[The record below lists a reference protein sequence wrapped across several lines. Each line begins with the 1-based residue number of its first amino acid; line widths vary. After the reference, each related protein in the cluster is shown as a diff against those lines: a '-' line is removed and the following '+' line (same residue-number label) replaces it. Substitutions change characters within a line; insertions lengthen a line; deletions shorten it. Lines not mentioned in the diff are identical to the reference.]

1 MKMFHLGFTG
11 QLLLLQLF
19 TQPFLLLDE
28 VQLLLLQVNDCL
40 LRVLQS
46 PQDFL
51 NVGFLLASPIIS
63 QLGQFLYLELQW
75 AFILT
80 TRFPIRTFLS

>member
-40 LRVLQS
+40 LGQLQS
-46 PQDFL
+46 PQDLL
-51 NVGFLLASPIIS
+51 NISLLLPSPVIS
-63 QLGQFLYLELQW
+63 ELGQFLYLE
-75 AFILT
+75 
-80 TRFPIRTFLS
+80 